1 MPATRTVHN
10 PYATGQGFTSV
21 PVLFSLPNVQPTIA
35 AASSGVA
42 SETTTGRQTM
52 REPRPDVAVTEST
65 VAANNTSFDSAPI
78 MVSSTGS
85 TSNRTDA
92 WLSKLTS
99 QMTNITIVV
108 LLVAVAGLA
117 YQNQQNSQG
126 KKSSPESDTLAQ
138 VAPVA
143 PTSTQAPATTL
154 AEPENSDPAP
164 SQLEMPDREH
174 GTNESPAIALP
185 TPQKESLVVEKGA
198 VPLLLPPAPQESVN
212 NKGNDTATNG
222 SLPTIT
228 NGPYGTVTNGTVTNG
243 TVTNGT
249 VANGP
254 ATNPFS
260 LTSSKVGMTP
270 GSAATATNSSAQA
283 QADRARWEA
292 IETETPSL
300 NTRDII
306 LLRNGQRRPESGAS
320 DPGLPRV
327 ESVMRPQSGSR
338 VISSSNGGTPVM
350 TGQSYPPIAPQYEP
364 ISMPKPSPSRITQ
377 PSTDASQ
384 KPAQKQYIPLGAVLP
399 NPNEANGFENRNP

>member
-1 MPATRTVHN
+1 
-10 PYATGQGFTSV
+10 
-21 PVLFSLPNVQPTIA
+21 
-35 AASSGVA
+35 
-42 SETTTGRQTM
+42 
-52 REPRPDVAVTEST
+52 VT
-65 VAANNTSFDSAPI
+65 N
-78 MVSSTGS
+78 
-85 TSNRTDA
+85 
-92 WLSKLTS
+92 
-99 QMTNITIVV
+99 
-108 LLVAVAGLA
+108 
-117 YQNQQNSQG
+117 
-126 KKSSPESDTLAQ
+126 
-138 VAPVA
+138 
-143 PTSTQAPATTL
+143 
-154 AEPENSDPAP
+154 
-164 SQLEMPDREH
+164 
-174 GTNESPAIALP
+174 
-185 TPQKESLVVEKGA
+185 
-198 VPLLLPPAPQESVN
+198 
-212 NKGNDTATNG
+212 
-222 SLPTIT
+222 
-228 NGPYGTVTNGTVTNG
+228 GTVTNGTVTNG

-260 LTSSKVGMTP
+260 LTSSKVGVTQ